1 MNRSLI
7 IFALAAASFGM
18 SAFAKQPANVLDLKE
33 SITDDSII
41 FPESFETDT
50 RKMLESWYLK
60 NYTDTDDR
68 YRTSANPS
76 TSDATMRQRLADLPT
91 VIDMPYNQIVRS
103 YIDRYM
109 EKGRPMVASLL
120 GLSTYYMPIFEQAL
134 EAEQLPQELK
144 YLPVIESAL
153 NPNAVSRSGAGGLW
167 QFMPA
172 AAKGY
177 DLEVSS
183 LVDERRDPYKSSKK
197 AAKMLHDLY
206 DTYGDWSLAIAA
218 YNCGPGNVN
227 KAIRRAGGDPKKQD
241 FWSIYK
247 YLSPETRGYVPMFI
261 AANYVM
267 NYYKEHNISP
277 VLPTR
282 PLVTDTVGISTRV
295 HFDQISKVLDIPKD
309 ELRIL
314 NPQFRADIIP
324 GSASRQYMLILPSQQ
339 AQAYIMSEPE
349 ILAYEAAKY
358 ARRTDANPGDQYLD
372 EAPEND
378 ENPLLAQ
385 SPNNTDELVAEEI
398 DESPALPARQS
409 SSMQSGTRKV
419 THTVSGNENIN
430 DIAERYSVRVADI
443 RAWNSLRR
451 NAVRPGQTLT
461 IHTSVPESA
470 LRTSTN
476 KSAAKSAAPAVAAA
490 PASTAKTAKSNKA
503 PEQPAAKKSKKQTQ
517 AAEKTT
523 TASSSKK
530 SSKKQQSAAAQPS
543 NHEIKSGESL
553 STIARKH
560 GVTVDELKKANNL
573 KGDNIRAGES
583 LKVPSKG
590 GAKASKTSKSGKGAK
605 AAANKS
611 QTKSSKK
618 SKKKK

>member
-553 STIARKH
+553 STRARKH